1 MHLKFTHL
9 ALGVLLAVGTSYTA
23 LAQDNPPPPPQ
34 GQGQAG
40 PPQGRGMRMDP
51 DRQLAHLTQELNLT
65 ADQQTQIKP
74 MLVDRQQ
81 KMQALMENQS
91 LSQDDR
97 RQQAHT
103 IMQSSNKNIKSV
115 LNDDQKQKFDAM
127 IERAHRQYQGGG
139 AGAPPP
145 PPPPP
150 SQPQL

>member
-1 MHLKFTHL
+1 MQIKFTHI
-9 ALGVLLAVGTSYTA
+9 ALGALLAFGTSCA
-23 LAQDNPPPPPQ
+23 AFAQDNPAPPPPD
-34 GQGQAG
+34 QGQAH
-40 PPQGRGMRMDP
+40 PTHGMRVDP

-65 ADQQTQIKP
+65 SDQQTQIKP

-103 IMQSSNKNIKSV
+103 IMENFNSNIKSV
-115 LNDDQKQKFDAM
+115 LNDEQKQKFDAM
-127 IERAHRQYQGGG
+127 LERARRQMQGGAG

-145 PPPPP
+145 PPPQ
-150 SQPQL
+150 QPQL